1 VPSAHGSRAVV
12 PEDLAVRIREL
23 GERYGVRN
31 IRVFGSRARGQARP
45 DSDLDLV
52 VEYVPGQSGFAFV
65 HFCREIEEL
74 LGRRV
79 DVATDDSLHPMIRDE
94 ILAEALPL

>member
-1 VPSAHGSRAVV
+1 
-12 PEDLAVRIREL
+12 
-23 GERYGVRN
+23 
-31 IRVFGSRARGQARP
+31 
-45 DSDLDLV
+45 V

-94 ILAEALPL
+94 ILAEAVPL